1 MHSGVWRNKME
12 WIYQRIMGRVGVGA
26 RVSQLQES
34 ERALKFKIW
43 TVRNLLLK
51 RLSSLKWAHW

>member
-12 WIYQRIMGRVGVGA
+12 WIYQRIMGGVGVRA
-26 RVSQLQES
+26 RVSQLHES

-43 TVRNLLLK
+43 TFRNLLLK